1 MRPGEQPLAALRR
14 AVGTDAERP
23 IPDRLAQL
31 DPEHR
36 LVLVVDQ
43 FEEAFVACRDE
54 AERAA
59 FVDAL
64 VDAAQG
70 SDGRVLVVLAV
81 RADYYGACAA
91 YPRLARLLGASQVL
105 VGPMRPDELARAIEG
120 PAHRAGLVV
129 EPALVTRLVE
139 DVAGRAGGLPLL
151 STALLELWQRRDG
164 RRLRLAA
171 YEQTQ
176 GVQGAV
182 ARLAEE
188 AYERLDP
195 DRRRL
200 ARRILLRL
208 AGEE

>member
-1 MRPGEQPLAALRR
+1 M
-14 AVGTDAERP
+14 
-23 IPDRLAQL
+23 
-31 DPEHR
+31 
-36 LVLVVDQ
+36 
-43 FEEAFVACRDE
+43 
-54 AERAA
+54 
-59 FVDAL
+59 DAL
-64 VDAAQG
+64 VDAAEG
-70 SDGRVLVVLAV
+70 SDGRVLVVLAG
-81 RADYYGACAA
+81 RADYDGAGAA

-120 PAHRAGLVV
+120 PAHRAGLAV

-182 ARLAEE
+182 ARLAED

-208 AGEE
+208 AGEGEGDAVVRRRVPLAELEADRDQAVGEVLAVLADDRLVTIDEGDVEVAHEALLREWP